1 MYLWKLY
8 NFFVS
13 HMLLCSDCAKSSCY
27 LTIIQADRKTLL
39 EEENSESILMGLVS
53 HKKGKRHPR
62 KKNEK

>member
-1 MYLWKLY
+1 
-8 NFFVS
+8 
-13 HMLLCSDCAKSSCY
+13 MLLCSDCAKSSCY